1 MALTKPRVVVHE
13 SLTDVTSADDQLV
26 NVDRCLTVGECASE
40 EGVTCQCSQ
49 RRGLRRLPDDGVAAH
64 ESNGGIP
71 RPHRDGK
78 VERGDDSDNAER
90 VPRFRQ
96 PVSGTL
102 GRHGASVELPG
113 ETDGELADVDH
124 LLYLAESLR
133 GDLPGLQR
141 HDFREVILVLGQ

>member
-1 MALTKPRVVVHE
+1 MAVFHDHTA
-13 SLTDVTSADDQLV
+13 T
-26 NVDRCLTVGECASE
+26 
-40 EGVTCQCSQ
+40 
-49 RRGLRRLPDDGVAAH
+49 
-64 ESNGGIP
+64 
-71 RPHRDGK
+71 GK
-78 VERGDDSDNAER
+78 LNAEMTPTTAER